1 MITPVLPR
9 REQRERLPHSGRRW
23 LLGHS
28 GRWWEYLRRPMTP
41 LDRVWAEHRD
51 AVLARH
57 VRHWPGTRP
66 VRWWTYDAPGQR
78 ARLGGTGTAWNEWA
92 PCGPSFEYGVPAYW
106 CRQGGS
112 FPAGAVPIDPRDPP
126 RFEAQA
132 TFLQRLGLLLPGEGK
147 RLTEAD
153 FEPECIL

>member
-1 MITPVLPR
+1 VVW
-9 REQRERLPHSGRRW
+9 RENA
-23 LLGHS
+23 
-28 GRWWEYLRRPMTP
+28 
-41 LDRVWAEHRD
+41 DRVVAEF
-51 AVLARH
+51 AAEN
-57 VRHWPGTRP
+57 
-66 VRWWTYDAPGQR
+66 PGQR
-78 ARLGGTGTAWNEWA
+78 TLLWWRFDAPEPRRRLGGTGTAWNEWA